1 MTKIALVQT
10 FHPYTQMTHLHPLG
24 LMYVA
29 TGARTGGY
37 EDITILDMKVDDLRV
52 PQAADRLETMRP
64 DVIGMTAM
72 TYEAGC
78 LHALAAEMKRRM
90 PKVVIV
96 AGGPHPSVAADDVM
110 KDPNIDFCVRGE
122 GERTFPQLLDAIC
135 SGAIYGAGTSNPNYG
150 EILGV
155 VWRKPDSEVV
165 YNPDRTPPDT
175 LDELGFPA
183 WDLVDIHK
191 YHSVPRGGI
200 IYAHKEFATIFSS
213 RACPWRCTY
222 CHNSYGKKFRERSA
236 RHVLEE
242 VDFLVSKYGVRELVF
257 YDDIFNFKPDRA
269 KAICR
274 GLIDRNYGLK
284 LTFPNGLRGDI
295 LDEELVDLMTEA
307 GMYRAMIAI
316 ESGVPRIQKVMKK
329 NLRLPQTKKIVDYMA
344 TKGVMTHGAFM
355 LGFPTETR
363 EEMEETIRW
372 ARDSSFHTAA
382 FYRVIPFKG
391 TELFKQVE
399 EAGHTL
405 PTDWSHYEPYFSDIN
420 VSAVPESEI
429 SKIRRSAYFRFYL
442 SPKRLWSIFRLI
454 PNKLHMIPYLTL
466 LFARRATAR

>member
-1 MTKIALVQT
+1 VTKIALVQT
-10 FHPYTQMTHLHPLG
+10 YHPYTQMTHLHPLG

-29 TGARTGGY
+29 TGARARGY
-37 EDITILDMKVDDLRV
+37 TDLHILDMKVDDLRV
-52 PQAADRLETMRP
+52 PQAAARLAELRP
-64 DVIGMTAM
+64 DVVGMTAM

-78 LHALAAEMKRRM
+78 LHALAAELKRLL
-90 PKVVIV
+90 PAVKIV

-110 KDPNIDFCVRGE
+110 KDVNIDFCVRGE
-122 GERTFPQLLDAIC
+122 GETTFPALLDALRA
-135 SGAIYGAGTSNPNYG
+135 GADDFS
-150 EILGV
+150 EVLGV
-155 VWRKPDSEVV
+155 VWRRSANSSSPGEIV

-183 WDLVDIHK
+183 WDLIDIHK

-242 VDFLVSKYGVRELVF
+242 IDLLVKQYGVRELVF

-274 GLIDRNYGLK
+274 GLVDRQYNLK

-295 LDEELVDLMTEA
+295 LDEELVDLMKDA

-316 ESGVPRIQKVMKK
+316 ESGVPRVQKVMKK
-329 NLRLPQTKKIVDYMA
+329 NLRLPQTKKIVDYMSSR
-344 TKGVMTHGAFM
+344 GVMTHGAFM

-372 ARDSSFHTAA
+372 AKDSSFHTAA

-391 TELFKQVE
+391 TELFRQVE

-405 PTDWSHYEPYFSDIN
+405 PTDWSHYEPYYSDIN
-420 VSAVPESEI
+420 VSAVPEDEI
-429 SKIRRSAYFRFYL
+429 AKIRRRAYFEFYL
-442 SPKRLWSIFRLI
+442 SPRRLWNIFRLI
-454 PNKLHMIPYLTL
+454 PNKARMLPYLTL
-466 LFARRATAR
+466 LFARRAYAR

>member
-1 MTKIALVQT
+1 M
-10 FHPYTQMTHLHPLG
+10 
-24 LMYVA
+24 
-29 TGARTGGY
+29 
-37 EDITILDMKVDDLRV
+37 
-52 PQAADRLETMRP
+52 
-64 DVIGMTAM
+64 
-72 TYEAGC
+72 
-78 LHALAAEMKRRM
+78 
-90 PKVVIV
+90 
-96 AGGPHPSVAADDVM
+96 
-110 KDPNIDFCVRGE
+110 
-122 GERTFPQLLDAIC
+122 LDAIC
-135 SGAIYGAGTSNPNYG
+135 NGAIYGAGTSNPNYG

-165 YNPDRTPPDT
+165 YNPDRTPPT
-175 LDELGFPA
+175 RSTSWASPPGTWSISTNTTA
-183 WDLVDIHK
+183 CRAAG
-191 YHSVPRGGI
+191 SSTRTR
-200 IYAHKEFATIFSS
+200 EFATIFSS

>member
-1 MTKIALVQT
+1 
-10 FHPYTQMTHLHPLG
+10 MTHLHPLG

-29 TGARTGGY
+29 SGARRGGY

-52 PQAADRLETMRP
+52 PQAADQLEALRP
-64 DVIGMTAM
+64 DIIGMTAM

-78 LHALAAEMKRRM
+78 LHSLAAEMKKRL
-90 PKVVIV
+90 PNCKII

-110 KDPNIDFCVRGE
+110 KDTNIDFCVRGE
-122 GERTFPQLLDAIC
+122 GEVTFPLLLDAIK
-135 SGAIYGAGTSNPNYG
+135 SGTRDFTEVLGIVWRRGADHEKAG
-150 EILGV
+150 EIV
-155 VWRKPDSEVV
+155 M
-165 YNPDRTPPDT
+165 NPDRTPPES

-183 WDLVDIHK
+183 WDLVNIHK

-236 RHVLEE
+236 RHVLDE
-242 VDFLVSKYGVRELVF
+242 VDMLVKTYGVRELVF

-274 GLIDRNYGLK
+274 GLIERKYNLK

-295 LDEELVDLMTEA
+295 LDEELVDMMKEA

-316 ESGVPRIQKVMKK
+316 ESAVPRVQKVMKK
-329 NLRLPQTKKIVDYMA
+329 NLRIPQTTKIIDYMA
-344 TKGVMTHGAFM
+344 SKGVMVHGAFM
-355 LGFPTETR
+355 LGFPTETK
-363 EEMEETIRW
+363 EEMLETIRW
-372 ARDSSFHTAA
+372 AKVSSLHTAA

-391 TELFKQVE
+391 TELFRQVE
-399 EAGHTL
+399 AAGHQL
-405 PTDWSHYEPYFSDIN
+405 PTDWSHYEPYYSDIN
-420 VSAVPESEI
+420 VSAVPENEI
-429 SKIRRSAYFRFYL
+429 AKLRKKAYMDFYL
-442 SPKRLWSIFRLI
+442 SPKRLWNIFRLI
-454 PNKLHMIPYLTL
+454 PNKFKMLPYLTL
-466 LFARRATAR
+466 LFARRAYAR

>member
-10 FHPYTQMTHLHPLG
+10 YHPYTQMTHLHPLG

-29 TGARTGGY
+29 TGARRGGY
-37 EDITILDMKVDDLRV
+37 DDLHILDMKVDDLRV
-52 PQAADRLETMRP
+52 PQAADRLEKLRP
-64 DVIGMTAM
+64 DVIGLTAM

-78 LHALAAEMKRRM
+78 LHALAAEMKRRLPGVM
-90 PKVVIV
+90 IV

-110 KDPNIDFCVRGE
+110 RDPNIDFCVRGE
-122 GERTFPQLLDAIC
+122 GEITFPALLDAWR
-135 SGAIYGAGTSNPNYG
+135 SGTSDFSEVLGIVWRRRLADGTPG
-150 EILGV
+150 EIV
-155 VWRKPDSEVV
+155 M
-165 YNPDRTPPDT
+165 NPDRTPPDS

-242 VDFLVSKYGVRELVF
+242 IDLLVSKYGVRELVF
-257 YDDIFNFKPDRA
+257 YDDIFNFKPERA

-274 GLIDRNYGLK
+274 GLIDRRYDLK

-295 LDEELVDLMTEA
+295 LDEELVDLMKEA

-316 ESGVPRIQKVMKK
+316 ESAVPRVQKVMKK
-329 NLRLPQTKKIVDYMA
+329 NLRLPQTKKIVDYMSSR
-344 TKGVMTHGAFM
+344 GIMTHGAFM

-372 ARDSSFHTAA
+372 AKESAFHTAA

-391 TELFKQVE
+391 TELFRQVE
-399 EAGHTL
+399 QAGHQL
-405 PTDWSHYEPYFSDIN
+405 PTDWSHYEPYYSEIN
-420 VSAVPESEI
+420 VSSVPEAEI
-429 SKIRRSAYFRFYL
+429 GKLRRRAYWDFYL
-442 SPKRLWSIFRLI
+442 QPKRIWNILRLI
-454 PNKLHMIPYLTL
+454 PNKMTMVPYLTL
-466 LFARRATAR
+466 LFARRAYAR